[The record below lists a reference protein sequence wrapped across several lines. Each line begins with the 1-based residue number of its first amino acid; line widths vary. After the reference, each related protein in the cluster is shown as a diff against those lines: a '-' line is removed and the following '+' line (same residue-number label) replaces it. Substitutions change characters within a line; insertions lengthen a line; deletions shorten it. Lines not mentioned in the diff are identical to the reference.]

1 MMFGSGVLIAG
12 GSFIAIALLDKLAEN
27 CGIFWLGTT
36 LKLLVPIVAMLVS
49 IYFLETNA
57 LLRWLR

>member
-1 MMFGSGVLIAG
+1 MLFGPGILIAG
-12 GSFIAIALLDKLAEN
+12 GSFIAITLLDKLAEEV
-27 CGIFWLGTT
+27 GIYWIGTT
-36 LKLLVPIVAMLVS
+36 LKLLIPVIAMVAS